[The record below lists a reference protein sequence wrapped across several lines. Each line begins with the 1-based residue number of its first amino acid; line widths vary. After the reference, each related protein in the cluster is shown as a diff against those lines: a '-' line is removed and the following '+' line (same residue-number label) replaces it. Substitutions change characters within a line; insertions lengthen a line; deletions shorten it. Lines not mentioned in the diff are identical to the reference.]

1 MRMRSLKY
9 LVYRDFFL
17 AKKTIFIN
25 AALGLFLMI
34 FGLLVSLSSKYGNLA
49 LVPESYQEILDD
61 MIFMFSCFMPV
72 YACAGVGVSV
82 TETMQFECDKKWRS
96 FRLTTPISGYM
107 YALAR
112 YIVILGAV
120 SVCVGIALLYMW
132 GNSLITGEPVSG
144 ESIAFMLVLTFYF
157 IMFSLLMQILIQVLG
172 SADRAG
178 IAMVILMIPAM
189 FGVMLYVEKHML
201 IPVDEPVMPFLVNLC
216 AKHLPKV
223 AVIFGIVLVVS
234 FILTAKLYKRREK

>member
-1 MRMRSLKY
+1 MRIRSLKY

-17 AKKTIFIN
+17 ARKTIFIN
-25 AALGLFLMI
+25 AALGIFLMI

-49 LVPESYQEILDD
+49 LVPESYQDILDD
-61 MIFMFSCFMPV
+61 MMFMFSCFLPV

-82 TETMQFECDKKWRS
+82 IETMQFECDKKWRS

-112 YIVILGAV
+112 YIVILSAV
-120 SVCVGIALLYMW
+120 SACMGIALLYMW

-144 ESIAFMLVLTFYF
+144 NSIAFMLVLTFGF
-157 IMFSLLMQILIQVLG
+157 MMFSLLMQILIQVLG

-189 FGVMLYVEKHML
+189 FGVMSYVEKHML

-216 AKHLPKV
+216 GKHLSKV
-223 AVIFGIVLVVS
+223 SVTFVVVLVIS
-234 FILTAKLYKRREK
+234 FILTAKLYKRREM

>member
-1 MRMRSLKY
+1 MRIRSLKY
-9 LVYRDFFL
+9 LIYRDFFL

-25 AALGLFLMI
+25 AALGLFLMV

-49 LVPESYQEILDD
+49 LVPESYQDILDD
-61 MIFMFSCFMPV
+61 MMFMFSCFMPV

-82 TETMQFECDKKWRS
+82 VETMQFECDKKWRS
-96 FRLTTPISGYM
+96 FRLTTPVSGYV

-120 SVCVGIALLYMW
+120 SVCMGIALLYMW

-144 ESIAFMLVLTFYF
+144 NSIAFMLVLTFYF

-178 IAMVILMIPAM
+178 IAMIILMIPAM
-189 FGVMLYVEKHML
+189 FGVMSYVEKHML
-201 IPVDEPVMPFLVNLC
+201 IPVDEPVMPFLLNLC
-216 AKHLPKV
+216 GKHLSKV
-223 AVIFGIVLVVS
+223 SVTFVVVLVIS

>member
-1 MRMRSLKY
+1 MRIRSLKY
-9 LVYRDFFL
+9 LIYRDFFL
-17 AKKTIFIN
+17 ARKTIFIN
-25 AALGLFLMI
+25 AALGFFLML
-34 FGLLVSLSSKYGNLA
+34 FGLLVSLSGKYGNLA

-61 MIFMFSCFMPV
+61 MMFMFSCFIPV

-82 TETMQFECDKKWRS
+82 IETMQFECDKKWKS
-96 FRLTTPISGYM
+96 FRLTTPVSGYM

-112 YIVILGAV
+112 YIVILSAV
-120 SVCVGIALLYMW
+120 GVCMGIALLYMW

-144 ESIAFMLVLTFYF
+144 KSIAFMLVLTFYF
-157 IMFSLLMQILIQVLG
+157 MIFSLLMQILIQVLG

-189 FGVMLYVEKHML
+189 FGVMWYVEKHML
-201 IPVDEPVMPFLVNLC
+201 IPVDAAVMPFLVNLC
-216 AKHLPKV
+216 AKHLSKV
-223 AVIFGIVLVVS
+223 AVIFVIVLVVS

>member
-1 MRMRSLKY
+1 MRIRSLKY

-17 AKKTIFIN
+17 ARKTIFIN
-25 AALGLFLMI
+25 AVLGLFLMV
-34 FGLLVSLSSKYGNLA
+34 FGILVSLSSKYGNLA

-61 MIFMFSCFMPV
+61 MMFMFSCFLPV

-82 TETMQFECDKKWRS
+82 IETMQFECDKKWRS
-96 FRLTTPISGYM
+96 FRLTTPVSGYM

-120 SVCVGIALLYMW
+120 SVCMGIALLYMW
-132 GNSLITGEPVSG
+132 GNSLIIGEPVSG
-144 ESIAFMLVLTFYF
+144 NSIAFMFVLTFYF
-157 IMFSLLMQILIQVLG
+157 MMFSLLMQILIQLLG

-178 IAMVILMIPAM
+178 IAMVILMVPAM
-189 FGVMLYVEKHML
+189 FGVMSYVEKHML
-201 IPVDEPVMPFLVNLC
+201 IPVDEPVMPVLVNLC
-216 AKHLPKV
+216 AKNLPKV
-223 AVIFGIVLVVS
+223 SVIFVIVLVIS

>member
-1 MRMRSLKY
+1 MRIKSLKY

-17 AKKTIFIN
+17 ARKTIFIN
-25 AALGLFLMI
+25 VALGFFLML
-34 FGLLVSLSSKYGNLA
+34 FGILVSLSSKYGNLA
-49 LVPESYQEILDD
+49 LVPESYQDILDD
-61 MIFMFSCFMPV
+61 IMFMFSCFMPV

-96 FRLTTPISGYM
+96 FRLTTPISGYV

-112 YIVILGAV
+112 YIVILGSV
-120 SVCVGIALLYMW
+120 SVCMGIALLYMW

-144 ESIAFMLVLTFYF
+144 KSIAFMLVFTFCF
-157 IMFSLLMQILIQVLG
+157 MMFSLLMQILIQLLG

-189 FGVMLYVEKHML
+189 FGVMPYVEKHML

-216 AKHLPKV
+216 AKYLPKV
-223 AVIFGIVLVVS
+223 SVIFVIVLVIS
-234 FILTAKLYKRREK
+234 FIVTAKLYKRREK